1 MEQIEIYR
9 PIRYKANYKTYGA
22 INIVQINVHIC

>member
-9 PIRYKANYKTYGA
+9 PIRHEANYKTCEA
-22 INIVQINVHIC
+22 INLEQINVHIC